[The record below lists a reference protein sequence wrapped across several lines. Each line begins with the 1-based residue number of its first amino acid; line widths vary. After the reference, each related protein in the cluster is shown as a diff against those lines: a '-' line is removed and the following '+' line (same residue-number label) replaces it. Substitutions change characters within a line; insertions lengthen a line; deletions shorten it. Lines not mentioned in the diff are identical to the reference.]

1 MATLKLNKEF
11 STKND
16 ACAFITGK
24 PMTNNFRMEEVSSK
38 YNIIFLQR
46 GEASYTH
53 KGVKKVTGQNRI
65 SADKVESHRANGND
79 FVLDIKKPVLI
90 FVKTLHKNNKA
101 LTFYKFHGLF
111 KIDSVTSLAGHLDYT
126 VFSKIA
132 DDVTV

>member
-1 MATLKLNKEF
+1 MTTLKLNKEF

-46 GEASYTH
+46 GVASYTH

-65 SADKVESHRANGND
+65 SADTVESLRANGGV
-79 FVLDIKKPVLI
+79 FVLDMKKPVLI

-111 KIDSVTSLAGHLDYT
+111 KIDSVFSLAENLDYT
-126 VFSKIA
+126 VYTKIA
-132 DDVTV
+132 DDVTF

>member
-16 ACAFITGK
+16 ACTFITGK

-38 YNIIFLQR
+38 YNIIFIQR
-46 GEASYTH
+46 GEASYTR
-53 KGVKKVTGQNRI
+53 KGVKTVTGHNRI
-65 SADKVESHRANGND
+65 YADKIESHRANGTD
-79 FVLDIKKPVLI
+79 FVLDVNKPVI
-90 FVKTLHKNNKA
+90 VFVKTLHGNNKA

-132 DDVTV
+132 DEVNI

>member
-38 YNIIFLQR
+38 YNIIFIQR
-46 GEASYTH
+46 GEASYTR
-53 KGVKKVTGQNRI
+53 KGVKTVTGHNRI
-65 SADKVESHRANGND
+65 FADKVESLRANGKD

-90 FVKTLHKNNKA
+90 FVKTLHGNNKA

-111 KIDSVTSLAGHLDYT
+111 KIDSVTSQAGHLDYT
-126 VFSKIA
+126 IFSKIA
-132 DDVTV
+132 DEVTF